1 MAQASQARVLR
12 AGCPQKTQENE
23 GCCAPNKN
31 ILLLTTAASPAEP
44 GKEEAPHHDEGPA
57 V

>member
-1 MAQASQARVLR
+1 VAQASQARVLR

-57 V
+57 F